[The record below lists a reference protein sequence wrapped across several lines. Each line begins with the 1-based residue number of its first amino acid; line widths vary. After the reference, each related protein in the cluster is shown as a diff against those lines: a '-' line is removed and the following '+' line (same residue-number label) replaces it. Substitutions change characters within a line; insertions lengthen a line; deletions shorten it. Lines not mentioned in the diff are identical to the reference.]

1 MNTPSASV
9 YADFQGLANLRGK
22 AEKDAAGSL
31 DEVAKQFESIFVQMM
46 VKSMRQAS
54 LGEGALDSDQSLFY
68 RDMYD
73 QQLGLHLSNSG
84 GLGLA
89 EVIKRQLGG
98 DTGMAEPKGMD
109 LDGYRH
115 RAIPLAKPLANV
127 SSAEASKVS
136 EPELELSSPEAFVRQ
151 LWPLAQEA
159 AAKLGQE
166 PHALIA
172 QAALETGWGR
182 HMIRRPDGS
191 SSHNLFNIK
200 ADHRWDGEK
209 VGVDTLEYEQGAAVK
224 KKANFRA
231 YDSLRDSFNDYVEF
245 LSSSPRYQAA
255 LNGAGDG
262 GGYFAELQKAGY
274 ATDPNYATKISSVMS
289 GREMTQA
296 LAQLKKADVTPL

>member
-9 YADFQGLANLRGK
+9 YTDFQGLASLKGK
-22 AEKDAAGSL
+22 AQKDSAGSL
-31 DEVAKQFESIFVQMM
+31 DEVARQFESLFVQMM

-73 QQLGLHLSNSG
+73 QQLSLHLANSG
-84 GLGLA
+84 GLGLT

-98 DTGMAEPKGMD
+98 ETGAPETKGID

-115 RAIPLAKPLANV
+115 RPVPMAKPLASV
-127 SSAEASKVS
+127 APPKAGRID
-136 EPELELSSPEAFVRQ
+136 EPEPASPEEFVRQ

-200 ADHRWDGEK
+200 ADHRWDGERAS
-209 VGVDTLEYEQGAAVK
+209 VDTLEYEQGAAVK

-231 YDSLRDSFNDYVEF
+231 YGSYRDSFNDYVEF
-245 LSSSPRYQAA
+245 LRSSPRYQGA
-255 LNGAGDG
+255 LDETQG

-274 ATDPNYATKISSVMS
+274 ATDPNYAEKISSVMS

-296 LAQLKKADVTPL
+296 LAQLKKAGVTPL